1 MKSEENL
8 LKILIVEPSVI
19 IRSGL
24 SVALKRMHG
33 YWIQPIEINSI
44 ENLDHILD
52 LHKPDMLVINPSFWG
67 FVDMTKVRTYSTDA
81 KMKIVALTSS
91 AYSEVLLK
99 KYDEEISIHDTV
111 EQIKEK
117 VDKLYDE
124 PELKEDTADE
134 SDVLSTR
141 EKEILVLVV
150 KGMTN
155 KEIAQ
160 TLFLSTHTIIT
171 HRRNIAR
178 KLEIHSAAGLTVYAI
193 VNKLVELDEIK
204 SNFTL

>member
-19 IRSGL
+19 VRSGL
-24 SVALKRMHG
+24 SVTLKRIPG

-44 ENLDHILD
+44 ENLDHILY
-52 LHKPDMLVINPSFWG
+52 LHKPDILIINPSFWG
-67 FVDMTKVRTYSTDA
+67 FVDMTKVRNYSTES
-81 KMKIVALTSS
+81 KIKIVALTSS
-91 AYSEVLLK
+91 TYSDILLK
-99 KYDEEISIHDTV
+99 KYDEEINIHDTA

-117 VDKLYDE
+117 IDKLYDA
-124 PELKEDTADE
+124 PELKEETSDE
-134 SDVLSTR
+134 SEILSAR

-178 KLEIHSAAGLTVYAI
+178 KLEIHSTAGLTVYAI

-204 SNFTL
+204 NNFTL

>member
-24 SVALKRMHG
+24 SITLKRIPG
-33 YWIQPIEINSI
+33 FWIQPIEINSI
-44 ENLDHILD
+44 ENLEHIME
-52 LHKPDMLVINPSFWG
+52 LHKPDILMVNPSFWG
-67 FVDMTKVRTYSTDA
+67 FMDMSKIRTYSADSEL
-81 KMKIVALTSS
+81 KIIALTSS
-91 AYSEVLLK
+91 SYSEELLE
-99 KYDEEISIHDTV
+99 KYDEKICIHDTA

-117 VDKLYDE
+117 FEKLYDE
-124 PELKEDTADE
+124 PDLKDE
-134 SDVLSTR
+134 INDGNDILSAR
-141 EKEILVLVV
+141 EKEILILIV

-160 TLFLSTHTIIT
+160 NLFLSTHTIIT

-178 KLEIHSAAGLTVYAI
+178 KLEIHSTAGLTVYAI

-204 SNFTL
+204 NSFTL

>member
-19 IRSGL
+19 VRSGL
-24 SVALKRMHG
+24 SVTLKRIPG
-33 YWIQPIEINSI
+33 FWLQPIEIHSI
-44 ENLDHILD
+44 ENLDHILE
-52 LHKPDMLVINPSFWG
+52 LHNPDMLIINPSFWG
-67 FVDMTKVRTYSTDA
+67 FVDMTKVRSYSTTSQL
-81 KMKIVALTSS
+81 KMIALASS
-91 AYSEVLLK
+91 AYSEALLK
-99 KYDEEISIHDTV
+99 KYDEVINIHDTI
-111 EQIKEK
+111 EEIKEK
-117 VDKLYDE
+117 IEKLYDE
-124 PELKEDTADE
+124 PELKEETNDDNE
-134 SDVLSTR
+134 VLSVR

-204 SNFTL
+204 TNFTL

>member
-24 SVALKRMHG
+24 SVTLKRLPG
-33 YWIQPIEINSI
+33 FWIQPIEINSI
-44 ENLDHILD
+44 ENLDHVLE
-52 LHKPDMLVINPSFWG
+52 LNKPDILIINPSFWG
-67 FVDMTKVRTYSTDA
+67 FVDMTKPRSYSA
-81 KMKIVALTSS
+81 SAELKIIALTSS
-91 AYSEVLLK
+91 SYSDTLLK
-99 KYDEEISIHDTV
+99 KYDQEISIHDTV
-111 EQIKEK
+111 EQIGEK
-117 VDKLYDE
+117 IEKLYTDAE
-124 PELKEDTADE
+124 IKEEATEENEL
-134 SDVLSTR
+134 LSTR

-160 TLFLSTHTIIT
+160 KLFLSAHTIIT
-171 HRRNIAR
+171 HRRNIVR
-178 KLEIHSAAGLTVYAI
+178 KLEIHSTAGLTVYAI